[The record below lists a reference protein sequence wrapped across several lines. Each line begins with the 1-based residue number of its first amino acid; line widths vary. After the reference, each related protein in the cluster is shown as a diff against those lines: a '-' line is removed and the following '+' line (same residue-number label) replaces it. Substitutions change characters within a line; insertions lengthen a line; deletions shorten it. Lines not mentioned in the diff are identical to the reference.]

1 MIMRAAAVAAFIGL
15 VAAAPAHAA
24 NLSDW
29 GLADMRKV
37 LTEEEITISDDGLS
51 EDDPY
56 IDAVSEEGL
65 KFTIYGTACKG
76 EGAARRCQGA
86 QLSTSF
92 TMDSNEAVAAK
103 VKALDY
109 AAVSIFAD
117 QDEPSLRVTRYIIFD
132 HGIDPENLKTNI
144 RVFLNI
150 AEEIWDEI

>member
-1 MIMRAAAVAAFIGL
+1 MIIRAAAAAAFIGL
-15 VAAAPAHAA
+15 LATAPAQAA

-29 GLADMRKV
+29 ATADMRKA
-37 LTEEEITISDDGLS
+37 LTEEKITISEDGMS

-56 IDAVSEEGL
+56 LDAVSEAGL
-65 KFTIYGTACKG
+65 KFTVYGTACKG

-92 TMDSNEAVAAK
+92 TMKSNEEVAAK
-103 VKALDY
+103 VKELDY
-109 AAVSIFAD
+109 AAVSIFPD

-150 AEEIWDEI
+150 AEEIWDKI